1 MPSYKK
7 TTVRSAYGKGRT
19 AKTGG
24 VKKKRRTVK
33 PPSKRRKSR

>member
-1 MPSYKK
+1 MKYK
-7 TTVRSAYGKGRT
+7 TTTVKSAYGKGKT
-19 AKTGG
+19 SKTGG